1 VRHSNRSTIFN
12 RQALF
17 GKIMDC
23 PACGS
28 SVTLEVGPDHPP
40 SASLTDA
47 LLAAN
52 EDECIEV
59 SRNCWN
65 CGWHEERQVCVASI
79 ETTEGDETAIER
91 AVLLDELTDELAAI
105 ECLATLEDALAEVRR
120 QRRLEPSTAD
130 TDADT
135 PE

>member
-1 VRHSNRSTIFN
+1 
-12 RQALF
+12 
-17 GKIMDC
+17 MDC

-28 SVTLEVGPDHPP
+28 SVTLEVGPDHPL
-40 SASLTDA
+40 STSLTDA
-47 LLAAN
+47 LLAAD
-52 EDECIEV
+52 EDECIEA

-91 AVLLDELTDELAAI
+91 AVLLDEITDELAAI
-105 ECLATLEDALAEVRR
+105 ERLATLADALAEVRR
-120 QRRLEPSTAD
+120 QRRLEPSAVD